1 MTTLVTLIAIVAV
14 VALVVGYIKA
24 FRRAWREFRL
34 TRRMTGWQIF
44 IFNAPLILLVANPVA
59 MLLSIT
65 GVSIW
70 RTMRAEKSNR
80 PATRVES
87 KRLVG

>member
-1 MTTLVTLIAIVAV
+1 MTAVLTLMSVLVV
-14 VALVVGYIKA
+14 VAMLLGYVSA
-24 FRRAWREFRL
+24 FRRAWQQFRV

-70 RTMRAEKSNR
+70 RTRKSCKNWEKQM
-80 PATRVES
+80 TD
-87 KRLVG
+87 